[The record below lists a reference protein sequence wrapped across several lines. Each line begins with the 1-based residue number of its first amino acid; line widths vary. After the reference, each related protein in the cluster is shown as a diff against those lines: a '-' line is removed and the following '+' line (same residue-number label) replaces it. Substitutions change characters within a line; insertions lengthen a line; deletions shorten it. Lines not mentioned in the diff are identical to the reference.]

1 MQILRKD
8 YLSLLEAGKDRN
20 DVIKVITGMRRTG
33 KSTLMNQF
41 IEKLKSDGVP
51 DDRIFLINFE
61 MAEYQYLDDRVALNG
76 WVSDN
81 IPKEGQCYVF
91 LDEIQNVKDWEMS
104 VSSLQIMPNCDV
116 YITGSNSKMLSSDL
130 STHISGRY
138 VEVKVMPLSF
148 SEYLELHPGDREGR
162 FNDYLRYGALPAID
176 PDSDRMFT
184 EGLLEG
190 IFNTVLVKDILSRL
204 KTDDVSKITAI
215 AKFLYSNVGNITNIR
230 NIAAETKVSDPTVSR
245 YVEEMLKAFLFYYAE
260 KYDIVGKKILKTN
273 GKFYAS
279 DLGMRNII
287 LGLGLTRDIS
297 KPLENVV
304 FLELLR
310 RGYEVMVGSYRDWE
324 VDFVTEKNGRRA
336 YWQVCWGY
344 YDDGTEARELAPLRA
359 IKDNNPK
366 TIILADYSGD
376 TVTRDGIRE
385 LGIID
390 FLLDEGSVNG

>member
-61 MAEYQYLDDRVALNG
+61 MAEYQYLDDRVALNR
-76 WVSDN
+76 WVLDN
-81 IPKEGQCYVF
+81 LPKKEQCYVF

-148 SEYLELHPGDREGR
+148 SEYLELHPGDRENR
-162 FNDYLRYGALPAID
+162 FNDYLRYGALPVID

-215 AKFLYSNVGNITNIR
+215 AKFLYSNIGNITNIG
-230 NIAAETKVSDPTVSR
+230 NIATETRVSNPTVSR
-245 YVEEMLKAFLFYYAE
+245 YVEEMSKAFLFYYAK

-279 DLGMRNII
+279 DLGMRNTI

-310 RGYEVMVGSYRDWE
+310 RGYEVRVGSYRDWE
-324 VDFVTEKNGRRA
+324 VDFTVIHP
-336 YWQVCWGY
+336 
-344 YDDGTEARELAPLRA
+344 DGTEYYQICETMLSDETYRRETRPFKTIR
-359 IKDNNPK
+359 DNCPK
-366 TIILADYSGD
+366 TILTLDRFGLGND
-376 TVTRDGIRE
+376 EGIKIVN
-385 LGIID
+385 LID
-390 FLLDEGSVNG
+390 WLLDKE